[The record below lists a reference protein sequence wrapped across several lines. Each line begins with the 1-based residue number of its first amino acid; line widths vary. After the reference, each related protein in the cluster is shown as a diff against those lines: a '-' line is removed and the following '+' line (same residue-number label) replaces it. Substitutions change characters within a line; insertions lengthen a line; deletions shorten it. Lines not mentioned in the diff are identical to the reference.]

1 MKVTRRGFLKWAGGA
16 LLGGAASVGY
26 VTRIEPEW
34 LTVERQIIQLPQLP
48 TNLNG
53 FKIVQLSDFHLYPH
67 TTLELAE
74 KAVAKANDLAPD
86 LIVLTGDYVL
96 ETAESIF
103 DLAPTLAKLNAQY
116 GLFAILG
123 NHDHWTNSDIVKQ
136 GLAEQGIELLHNKG
150 VLLNQGQLFL
160 AGVDDLWSGEPDVQA
175 ALTGWQKSIPTILLA
190 HEPDFAD
197 NFLGD
202 GRIQL
207 QLSGH
212 SHGGQVRV
220 PGLGPVV
227 LPRYAQKYHNGL
239 YTAGQ
244 GQVYTNRGIGL
255 IGPAV
260 RFNCPP
266 EITEFVLM
274 AGTEA
279 NFF

>member
-26 VTRIEPEW
+26 VTQIEPEW
-34 LTVERQIIQLPQLP
+34 LTVEQQIIQLPQLP
-48 TNLNG
+48 ANLTG

-67 TTLELAE
+67 TTLKLVE
-74 KAVAKANDLAPD
+74 KAVAKANELTPD

-103 DLAPTLAKLNAQY
+103 DLAPTLAKLNARL

-123 NHDHWTNSDIVKQ
+123 NHDHWTNPDIVKQ
-136 GLAEQGIELLHNKG
+136 GLAEQGIELLHNKS

-160 AGVDDLWSGEPDVQA
+160 AGVDDLWSGEPDVQV
-175 ALTGWQKSIPTILLA
+175 ALTGWQESIPTILLA

-197 NFLGD
+197 DFLED

-239 YTAGQ
+239 YAVGQ

-279 NFF
+279 DFF